1 VNEFLIVRLSKSK
14 TAAIQWLVWSES
26 QKEVIA
32 SGELQDH
39 QDLAELANYAEG
51 RQVIVLVSAANLVL
65 TQLEVPAGANRQFDS
80 MLPFM
85 LEDDVAQDVD
95 ELHFTV
101 LAKEANQA
109 YVCGI
114 DYSWLESIL
123 ADMRQ
128 LGFAVRKVL
137 PDALAL
143 PLAEESGLSA
153 VELDG
158 QWLVKKGQFSAVSIE
173 LAWLPLL
180 AQSDWVR
187 QEEEYLPLQAYSHLP
202 ELTLADEQKW
212 HNEQPQLVMQLLAEQ
227 AIKSKINLLSGEF
240 KPKSSFGRHLKV
252 WRKAAIAAGILV
264 AILSVDNWLQ
274 IQSAET
280 QANAYRQESE
290 RIFRQV
296 TSKNK
301 IPTVTY
307 LKREMER
314 EESRL
319 SGGGSGDSV
328 LEWMVKMPQVMK
340 QVPGLRL
347 TSFKYDSTRGEV
359 RLQAQSNDFQ
369 TFEKARELMSGQF
382 TVEQG
387 QLSKSG
393 TLVNG
398 TFVLKRL

>member
-1 VNEFLIVRLSKSK
+1 MNEFLIVRLSKSK

-143 PLAEESGLSA
+143 PVAEESGLSA

-158 QWLVKKGQFSAVSIE
+158 QWLVKKVS
-173 LAWLPLL
+173 
-180 AQSDWVR
+180 SVR
-187 QEEEYLPLQAYSHLP
+187 
-202 ELTLADEQKW
+202 
-212 HNEQPQLVMQLLAEQ
+212 
-227 AIKSKINLLSGEF
+227 
-240 KPKSSFGRHLKV
+240 
-252 WRKAAIAAGILV
+252 
-264 AILSVDNWLQ
+264 
-274 IQSAET
+274 
-280 QANAYRQESE
+280 
-290 RIFRQV
+290 
-296 TSKNK
+296 
-301 IPTVTY
+301 
-307 LKREMER
+307 
-314 EESRL
+314 
-319 SGGGSGDSV
+319 
-328 LEWMVKMPQVMK
+328 
-340 QVPGLRL
+340 
-347 TSFKYDSTRGEV
+347 
-359 RLQAQSNDFQ
+359 
-369 TFEKARELMSGQF
+369 
-382 TVEQG
+382 
-387 QLSKSG
+387 
-393 TLVNG
+393 
-398 TFVLKRL
+398 

>member
-1 VNEFLIVRLSKSK
+1 MNEFLIVRLSKSK

-128 LGFAVRKVL
+128 LGFAVHKVL

-143 PLAEESGLSA
+143 PVAEESGLSA

-180 AQSDWVR
+180 AQSDWVK

-227 AIKSKINLLSGEF
+227 AVKSKLNLLSGEF

-252 WRKAAIAAGILV
+252 WRKAAIAAGVLV

-307 LKREMER
+307 LKR
-314 EESRL
+314 
-319 SGGGSGDSV
+319 GNG
-328 LEWMVKMPQVMK
+328 
-340 QVPGLRL
+340 
-347 TSFKYDSTRGEV
+347 TRGEPTV
-359 RLQAQSNDFQ
+359 RWWQWRIGTGMDGENASSDEAG
-369 TFEKARELMSGQF
+369 TGPKAH
-382 TVEQG
+382 
-387 QLSKSG
+387 
-393 TLVNG
+393 
-398 TFVLKRL
+398 